1 MYKQIIFCICLL
13 FTATGCT
20 PKYADFFPYHDDG
33 KQKPHVAFLPM
44 DNTSESCINP
54 TIEKDLY
61 NSIRNQVMYR
71 GDLYFFSE
79 GETNAMMA
87 KCGKDTDYF
96 SRNLAFT
103 NNFCGA
109 EFIVVTELIE
119 HAIVPR
125 CEVKSCFMSHCTL
138 GDYCLC
144 MKLRLRVIDRRCDG
158 PRVIQQEIIEVNYAI
173 TNNAACNPLEPK
185 GTVLAHK
192 RFVEEVVC
200 RLENVIW
207 SYR

>member
-1 MYKQIIFCICLL
+1 MVRQIIFCFCLL
-13 FTATGCT
+13 LTISGCASR
-20 PKYADFFPYHDDG
+20 YADFFPYHDDG

-79 GETNAMMA
+79 DETGSMIRKAGPDVDFF
-87 KCGKDTDYF
+87 GKDLSF
-96 SRNLAFT
+96 SNA
-103 NNFCGA
+103 FCGS

-119 HAIVPR
+119 HCIVPR
-125 CEVKSCFMSHCTL
+125 SDVKSCYMSHCTL
-138 GDYCLC
+138 GDSCLS
-144 MKLRLRVIDRRCDG
+144 MRLRIRVIDRRCDG
-158 PRVIQQEIIEVNYAI
+158 PRVILQEIIDVNYAI

-185 GTVLAHK
+185 GTVYAHK
-192 RFVEEVVC
+192 RFVEDVVC